1 MRDERFW
8 QLKESAKWSL
18 SLDEKRQ
25 AIEQLV
31 NIYGKD
37 ALHTI
42 EEIKDV
48 TAYEEVRSACI
59 EAIKSAR
66 TTGAP
71 PTAASS
77 EKGAAA
83 DQDKKNGNKDNAGA
97 KTKAKSAG
105 RKKSSRKAKRKNNN
119 NHRHSQ

>member
-66 TTGAP
+66 TGA

-83 DQDKKNGNKDNAGA
+83 DQDKKNGNNDNAGA
-97 KTKAKSAG
+97 KTKAKGSG